1 MGQKVNPNG
10 FRLGGVAEWKSNWF
24 INKKVLTK
32 EIIEDRK
39 IRKYLGARISNR
51 ANIANISIER
61 VFDKIFVYIH
71 CVKIGV
77 VLGKNREEIYSI
89 INELKKLVGC
99 EVLLNVVEV
108 KNPDLNARLIGKYIA
123 SQIQNRMPYKRVIR
137 LCMQRCM
144 KAGAKGIKVKV
155 SGRLNG
161 VDIARS
167 ETFTG
172 ESVPLHTLRAKI
184 DYAYEISQTLYGV
197 IGVKV
202 WIFRDEVFKNPKK
215 LENENSK

>member
-10 FRLGGVAEWKSNWF
+10 FRLGGVTEWKSNWF
-24 INKKVLTK
+24 INKKVLSK
-32 EIIEDRK
+32 EIVEDRK
-39 IRKYLGARISNR
+39 IRRYLEARISNR
-51 ANIANISIER
+51 ANIASIGIER

-77 VLGKNREEIYSI
+77 VLGKNRGEVYSV

-108 KNPDLNARLIGKYIA
+108 KNPDLNARLLAKYIA

-137 LCMQRCM
+137 LCMQKCL
-144 KAGAKGIKVKV
+144 KAGARGIKVKV

-167 ETFTG
+167 ETFTEG
-172 ESVPLHTLRAKI
+172 SVPLHTLRAKI

-202 WIFRDEVFKNPKK
+202 WVFKDEVFKNPKK
-215 LENENSK
+215 FENENSK

>member
-10 FRLGGVAEWKSNWF
+10 FRLGGVTEWKSNWF
-24 INKKVLTK
+24 INKKVLSK

-39 IRKYLGARISNR
+39 IRRYLEARISNR
-51 ANIANISIER
+51 ANIASIGIER

-77 VLGKNREEIYSI
+77 VLGKNRGEVYSV

-108 KNPDLNARLIGKYIA
+108 KNPGLNARLLAKYIA

-137 LCMQRCM
+137 LCMQKCL
-144 KAGAKGIKVKV
+144 KAGARGIKVKV

-167 ETFTG
+167 ETFTEG
-172 ESVPLHTLRAKI
+172 SVPLHTLRAKI

-202 WIFRDEVFKNPKK
+202 WVFKDEVFKNPKK
-215 LENENSK
+215 FENENSK

>member
-10 FRLGGVAEWKSNWF
+10 FRLGGVTEWKSNWF
-24 INKKVLTK
+24 INKKVLSK

-39 IRKYLGARISNR
+39 IRRYLEARISNR
-51 ANIANISIER
+51 ANIASIGIER

-77 VLGKNREEIYSI
+77 VLGKNRGEVYSV

-108 KNPDLNARLIGKYIA
+108 KNPDLNARLLAKYIA

-137 LCMQRCM
+137 LCMQKCL
-144 KAGAKGIKVKV
+144 KAGARGIKVKV

-167 ETFTG
+167 ETFTEG
-172 ESVPLHTLRAKI
+172 SVPLHTLRAKI

-202 WIFRDEVFKNPKK
+202 WVFKDEVFKNPKK
-215 LENENSK
+215 FENENSK

>member
-24 INKKVLTK
+24 INKKVLSK

-39 IRKYLGARISNR
+39 IRKYLSVRISNR
-51 ANIANISIER
+51 ANVASINIER

-89 INELKKLVGC
+89 ISELKKLVGC
-99 EVLLNVVEV
+99 DVSLNVVEV
-108 KNPDLNARLIGKYIA
+108 KNPDLCARLLGKYIA
-123 SQIQNRMPYKRVIR
+123 SQVQNRMPYKRVVR
-137 LCMQRCM
+137 MCMQRCM
-144 KAGAKGIKVKV
+144 KAGARGVKIKV

-167 ETFTG
+167 ETFTEG
-172 ESVPLHTLRAKI
+172 SVPLHTLRAKI
-184 DYAYEISQTLYGV
+184 DYAFEICQTLYGV

-202 WIFRDEVFKNPKK
+202 WVFRDEVFKNPKK
-215 LENENSK
+215 LEAENSK

>member
-24 INKKVLTK
+24 INKKVLSK
-32 EIIEDRK
+32 ELIEDRK
-39 IRKYLGARISNR
+39 IRKYLEARISSR
-51 ANIANISIER
+51 ANIANINIER

-89 INELKKLVGC
+89 ISELKKLVGC
-99 EVLLNVVEV
+99 DVALNVVEV
-108 KNPDLNARLIGKYIA
+108 KNPDLSARLLGKYIA
-123 SQIQNRMPYKRVIR
+123 SQIQNRMPYKRVVR
-137 LCMQRCM
+137 MCLQRCM
-144 KAGAKGIKVKV
+144 KAGAHGIKIKV

-167 ETFTG
+167 ETFTEG
-172 ESVPLHTLRAKI
+172 SVPLHTLRAKI
-184 DYAYEISQTLYGV
+184 DYAFEISQTLYGV

-202 WIFRDEVFKNPKK
+202 WIFKDEIFKNPKK
-215 LENENSK
+215 IEGESSK